1 MAKYEAWT
9 EQKLRK
15 ETRRNF
21 KVLVMY
27 ASAYGHTKTL
37 AQDIAKGLTRSGVTV
52 EEMNLEHCTA
62 EDVSKALQT
71 VDGFCIGSPT
81 LGGEMPSQVKEA
93 LGVILNLP
101 ADRRVPCGVFGSF
114 GWSGEAVDE
123 LQFRLKDSGFPLA
136 FDPIRAKFRP
146 TDEILRLCRAS
157 GVRLFQKLCRDVL
170 QKRKKMARNIAQ
182 KVVKPGSGAL
192 EAFGK
197 MRTSQAVMT
206 SKVDGEDVITPV
218 SWVNQASFEPLG
230 LTLAIPKPQKPEKE
244 IQEVPQDVE
253 FRLDDILKNH
263 PSVRTRYLEGDEMRD
278 ILKELMGADDDRLDK
293 ALYPL
298 YPFGPVSLCKTRKQN
313 PKLTL
318 KSLKRREKGWV
329 YLRWPCCRFA

>member
-9 EQKLRK
+9 EKKLRK

-37 AQDIAKGLTRSGVTV
+37 AKGISKGLSQSGVTV
-52 EEMNLEHCTA
+52 EDMNLEHCTA
-62 EDVSKALQT
+62 EDVSKALQNA
-71 VDGFCIGSPT
+71 DGFCIGSPT

-93 LGVILNLP
+93 LGVVLNLP

-146 TDEILRLCRAS
+146 TQETLDLCTAS

-170 QKRKKMARNIAQ
+170 QKRKKLARNLATT
-182 KVVKPGSGAL
+182 VVKPGSGAL

-197 MRTSQAVMT
+197 MQTSQAVMT

-230 LTLAIPKPQKPEKE
+230 LTLAIPKPLKE
-244 IQEVPQDVE
+244 EDVDSSPVEDVE
-253 FRLDDILKNH
+253 FQLDEILKNH
-263 PSVRTRYLEGDEMRD
+263 ASVMTRYLEGDEVRD
-278 ILKELMGADDDRLDK
+278 VLKKLMGKADKNRLDK
-293 ALYPL
+293 AVLFLIDDRPEKCKDL
-298 YPFGPVSLCKTRKQN
+298 PFPSLPFPSLPFTS
-313 PKLTL
+313 LDFTL
-318 KSLKRREKGWV
+318 QI
-329 YLRWPCCRFA
+329 